1 MKALPP
7 SVLAR
12 SGAACTLGSACLL
25 TSFAVATFAASATNP
40 VDAVGVAKPITAAPA
55 TTNAAPAVKL
65 SSKPEWHQL
74 TAAQQLALKP
84 LMSNWVNIS
93 EGHKRKWLAISQNFA
108 TLPAAEQT
116 RMHERM
122 TEWAALSPAERSQ
135 ARLNYAGAREL
146 PADERLAKWQAYQAL
161 TPEQR
166 QQLAA
171 TGGPTKPAGAA
182 PAVKPVA
189 PQKLTIVP
197 TPVARLP
204 GDTSAPLRSPKIAAA
219 PHQVDHNT
227 LLPQPV
233 QVSAPLPVPQAVP
246 VSEPSP
252 TTAN

>member
-1 MKALPP
+1 MSVMNLFTRPVLVPQSRIIWLGVLLSGFMFQAL
-7 SVLAR
+7 
-12 SGAACTLGSACLL
+12 
-25 TSFAVATFAASATNP
+25 
-40 VDAVGVAKPITAAPA
+40 AAPA
-55 TTNAAPAVKL
+55 TNPPETGVVVPSVKKPIPVVAL
-65 SSKPEWHQL
+65 ALKTTAKPEWHEL

-84 LMSNWVNIS
+84 LMSNWGNIS
-93 EGHKRKWLAISQNFA
+93 EGHKRKWLAVSQNFG
-108 TLPAAEQT
+108 TLPVTEQN

-122 TEWAALSPAERSQ
+122 TEWAALSPLERSQ

-171 TGGPTKPAGAA
+171 TGGPTKPVGAA
-182 PAVKPVA
+182 AATKPVA
-189 PQKLTIVP
+189 PQKLTLIP
-197 TPVARLP
+197 TPVVKLP
-204 GDTSAPLRSPKIAAA
+204 GDTSTRHSPKIAAA

-233 QVSAPLPVPQAVP
+233 QVSVPLPVPQAVP
-246 VSEPSP
+246 VSESNT